1 MNEISIS
8 INKEIDKPFFN
19 FICKKIYFPP
29 DLDGNLF
36 KRTFNPLLEMAR
48 GDIAMALRQERILR
62 SNK

>member
-8 INKEIDKPFFN
+8 IKNQIGKPFFN

-48 GDIAMALRQERILR
+48 EDIAMALRQERNLLR
-62 SNK
+62 N